1 MASSNTE
8 HIEHKENYKRK
19 RSSLYTGSEEGDLIS
34 NIPNLFTVLNLIFGC
49 IAIVF
54 ILQTGE
60 TIVMMDNFGATQ
72 VLLPERIW
80 LGSLFIFGAAII
92 DFLDG
97 FLARAMK
104 ATSEMGK
111 QLDSLSDVVSFGVAP
126 GMILYQLLR
135 MSYAQKEFG
144 LDVSI
149 WALLPAFIFSGAVAW
164 RLAKFNIATNQTYNF
179 RGVPSPAA
187 GLVVASFPLILLH
200 PNRYF
205 GIHTLLINEW
215 VLYAVILLLAYLMTC
230 NRSFMALKFKDY
242 SVQNNLDKYI
252 LVVAAIISAIFLKW
266 LAVPVIFILY
276 CILSIFSKE
285 PHWEGNQETKDITV

>member
-1 MASSNTE
+1 MTTSN
-8 HIEHKENYKRK
+8 KESFER
-19 RSSLYTGSEEGDLIS
+19 RHPPLGAGGAPEGLLG

-60 TIVMMDNFGATQ
+60 TIVVMDNYGATQ
-72 VLLPERIW
+72 VMLPERIW
-80 LGSLFIFGAAII
+80 WGSLFIFGAAII

-104 ATSEMGK
+104 ASSEMGK

-135 MSYAQKEFG
+135 ISYAQDENG
-144 LDVSI
+144 LDVSML
-149 WALLPAFIFSGAVAW
+149 ALLPAFIFTGAVAW

-179 RGVPSPAA
+179 RGVPCPAA
-187 GLVVASFPLILLH
+187 GLVVASFPLIILYQ
-200 PNRYF
+200 YF
-205 GIHTLLINEW
+205 DIQTLFINKW
-215 VLYAVILLLAYLMTC
+215 VLYATIIALSYLMVC
-230 NRSFMALKFKDY
+230 DRSFMALKFKDY

-252 LVVAAIISAIFLKW
+252 LVGAAIISAVFLKW

-276 CILSIFSKE
+276 CIVSMFAKE
-285 PHWEGNQETKDITV
+285 PPRKVEQHETLDITV